1 MTPRAVATVD
11 EGQARGEIATPEMT
25 LKHGPVPRAARNGV
39 PTFDELGLDYRRVEE
54 ARLVRD
60 VLGEAGVRD

>member
-11 EGQARGEIATPEMT
+11 EGQARGEIATAEDGRPKSIGGANTYE
-25 LKHGPVPRAARNGV
+25 
-39 PTFDELGLDYRRVEE
+39 DLGLEAYQVSE